1 MNPFTIFGII
11 FLVVGIAVFIA
22 SAVYGISTLKKV
34 KARSAEA
41 ENEKKRILDEAQKAA
56 ETEKKEALIEAKE
69 EILKMIDNGEFIDYH
84 KSKIE
89 LMFFMRDH
97 GGTHRSDKN

>member
-1 MNPFTIFGII
+1 MNPFTIVGII

-56 ETEKKEALIEAKE
+56 ETKKKEALIEAKE
-69 EILKMIDNGEFIDYH
+69 EILK
-84 KSKIE
+84 SKNETERE
-89 LMFFMRDH
+89 LKDRRNEVARLEKH
-97 GGTHRSDKN
+97 AQ